1 MPRAAYG
8 ANVVPIFDNAVY
20 PSGTP
25 NASEAGLA
33 IQQVLLWYEQ
43 IGAIPPG
50 TLHIFDSNDLLRPA
64 WQDRVKAAEIWI
76 AGQLGVPVGQLP
88 ALLNQFM
95 RVRGGQ
101 AHNQRGA
108 AYRCLIAESIERWGA
123 AGLEVHEEEPASN
136 WFAMTALGQA
146 GRARVDVLVARGGM
160 PRAFVSCKWALRND
174 RNHDVVNEANA
185 YKSVAAGRG
194 LAVEVGLVTNE
205 FGPARIA
212 RVLDSALID
221 FVAHTNRDLFLAMPW
236 SRSADFTALQGEPRF
251 IDFADLIVRSQGW

>member
-8 ANVVPIFDNAVY
+8 ANVVPIFNSVMF
-20 PSGTP
+20 PSGAP

-43 IGAIPPG
+43 IGTTPPG
-50 TLHIFDSNDLLRPA
+50 TLHIFDSNDLLKPA
-64 WQDRVKAAEIWI
+64 WQRRVSAAEAWI
-76 AGQLGVPVGQLP
+76 AQQLGVPVGRLP

-108 AYRCLIAESIERWGA
+108 AYRCLVAETIERWGA
-123 AGLEVHEEEPASN
+123 VGLDVHEEEPASN
-136 WFAMTALGQA
+136 WFAVAALGQA
-146 GRARVDVLVARGGM
+146 GRARVDVLVARGGL

-194 LAVEVGLVTNE
+194 LSVEVGLVTNE

-212 RVLDSALID
+212 RVLDSTLID
-221 FVAHTNRDLFLAMPW
+221 FVAHTNRALFLAMPW
-236 SRSADFTALQGEPRF
+236 TRSADFQTLQRDPRF
-251 IDFADLIVRSQGW
+251 IDLSDLIARSQTW